1 MPLHH
6 QDQLFHHLALI
17 FLNEIIFINIHC
29 DIAEKNNLEDSMK
42 ILLTTESYYPN
53 IDGGAI
59 AQHNLVQEL
68 NKMGHEISVIAPGS
82 SFRNIVEEDNGIKIF
97 RTRAVKLP
105 LYMKSRYYFSP
116 FPVFKVGKIIK
127 NYKPDIVHICS
138 PYPIS
143 ISAMLWARK
152 KDIPVLGSIHILPEN
167 MISPFFRLESYKV
180 FEKYSWQYLVY
191 FFGLVDWLT
200 APTKTGAEMYIKR
213 GLKKNITPISN
224 GLKTDLFNPDN
235 NGEYLR
241 KKLNLPKKNI
251 VLYTGRI
258 NEEKNLDVLIKAIP
272 YVAKQIDA
280 HFLICGE
287 GGDYKQMLMD
297 LTRELKADDHTTFTG
312 FLDWKDYPNVYSI
325 ADVFAMPAES
335 ELQSLVTMEAVAS
348 GLPVVVVNK
357 GALPELAG
365 MDNGLVFEPG
375 NSKQMADCIVKIL
388 LDEKLR
394 KNMGL
399 KSLELIKKHSM
410 ESVGT
415 QYEKLYEKI
424 LNNYPKK
431 K

>member
-1 MPLHH
+1 
-6 QDQLFHHLALI
+6 
-17 FLNEIIFINIHC
+17 
-29 DIAEKNNLEDSMK
+29 MK

-59 AQHNLVQEL
+59 AQHNLVHEL
-68 NKMGHEISVIAPGS
+68 TKHGHEICVIAPGF
-82 SFRNIVEEDNGIKIF
+82 SFKNTVEEDNDTRVF

-105 LYMKSRYYFSP
+105 LYMKSRYHFSP
-116 FPVFKVGKIIK
+116 FPLFKVGKIIK
-127 NYKPDIVHICS
+127 QFKPDLVHVCS

-152 KDIPVLGSIHILPEN
+152 HDIPVIGSIHILPEN
-167 MISPFFRLESYKV
+167 MVSPFFRLKSYKV

-191 FFGLVDWLT
+191 FFNLVDWTT
-200 APTKTGAEMYIKR
+200 APTKTGADMYINK

-224 GLKTDLFNPDN
+224 GLKTEIFNTSND
-235 NGEYLR
+235 GEYLR
-241 KKLNLPKKNI
+241 KKFNIPEKNI

-272 YVAKQIDA
+272 YVVEQVDA

-287 GGDYKQMLMD
+287 GGDYKQMLIN
-297 LTRELKADDHTTFTG
+297 LAKRLKIDDHTTFTG
-312 FLDWKDYPNVYSI
+312 FLDWKDYPNIYSI

-357 GALPELAG
+357 GALPELAS
-365 MDNGLVFEPG
+365 MDNGFVFEPK
-375 NSKQMADCIVKIL
+375 NSKQMADCIVKIIL
-388 LDEKLR
+388 YKKIR
-394 KNMGL
+394 KNILL

-410 ESVGT
+410 KSVSNKYG
-415 QYEKLYEKI
+415 ELYEKVI
-424 LNNYPKK
+424 NLYEKQ
-431 K
+431 

>member
-1 MPLHH
+1 
-6 QDQLFHHLALI
+6 
-17 FLNEIIFINIHC
+17 
-29 DIAEKNNLEDSMK
+29 MK

-59 AQHNLVQEL
+59 AQYNLVNEL
-68 NKMGHEISVIAPGS
+68 TKHGHEIYVIAPGF
-82 SFRNIVEEDNGIKIF
+82 SFKNTVEEDNGTRVF

-105 LYMKSRYYFSP
+105 LYMKSRYHFSP
-116 FPVFKVGKIIK
+116 FPLFRIGKIIK
-127 NYKPDIVHICS
+127 QFKPDIVHICS

-152 KDIPVLGSIHILPEN
+152 KDIPVIGSIHILPEN
-167 MISPFFRLESYKV
+167 MISPFFRFESYNL
-180 FEKYSWQYLVY
+180 FERYSWQYLVY
-191 FFGLVDWLT
+191 FFNLVDWT
-200 APTKTGAEMYIKR
+200 TIPTKTGADMYIDK

-224 GLKTDLFNPDN
+224 GLKTEIFNPGND
-235 NGEYLR
+235 GEYIR
-241 KKLNLPKKNI
+241 KKYDLPKKNI

-272 YVAKQIDA
+272 YVVKQIDA

-297 LTRELKADDHTTFTG
+297 LARELKVDDHTTFTG

-335 ELQSLVTMEAVAS
+335 ELQSLVTMEAAAS

-357 GALPELAG
+357 GALPELAS

-375 NSKQMADCIVKIL
+375 NSKQMADCIAKIL

-410 ESVGT
+410 ESVGS

-424 LNNYPKK
+424 LSNHSKK